1 MDGLLQYDAAR
12 RDQVPENAR
21 RHFDILARTYIV
33 EFESPNGR
41 QPHPEW
47 YVQVSLPNR
56 PVIAGYFGES
66 AIAAAASVLMSLQ
79 TKAAA

>member
-12 RDQVPENAR
+12 IDQVPENAR
-21 RHFDILARTYIV
+21 HLFDILARTYIV

-41 QPHPEW
+41 QPHREW
-47 YVQVSLPNR
+47 YVQVRLPKGL
-56 PVIAGYFGES
+56 VIAGYYGES
-66 AIAAAASVLMSLQ
+66 AIAAAASVSLSLQ

>member
-21 RHFDILARTYIV
+21 CHFDILARTYIV

-47 YVQVSLPNR
+47 YVQVRLPKGL
-56 PVIAGYFGES
+56 VLAGYYGQS
-66 AIAAAASVLMSLQ
+66 AIAAAASVLTSLQ